1 MTPYL
6 SEPRSGVAGLFLGTL
21 NDAKWSPLAYCLD
34 SIISVPVGAAVLQ
47 AGSAVKTKLELAPK
61 VLSVGLNF
69 SPFSCCTDIISPRL
83 TSASPSAS
91 NIFPLMAPLSAKR
104 TNNQRRLAPR
114 GSELERGFLDFR
126 KIDLNVYISSGLA
139 LLKILK
145 VSLDSGP
152 PPLRMAILPT

>member
-1 MTPYL
+1 MTPYR

-34 SIISVPVGAAVLQ
+34 SIISVPGGRGGIAGWVGREDKARTCAQ
-47 AGSAVKTKLELAPK
+47 SIERGPK
-61 VLSVGLNF
+61 F
-69 SPFSCCTDIISPRL
+69 SPFCCCTDIISPRL

-114 GSELERGFLDFR
+114 GSELERGLLHFR
-126 KIDLNVYISSGLA
+126 KIDLNVYISTGLA
-139 LLKILK
+139 LLKILR

>member
-1 MTPYL
+1 
-6 SEPRSGVAGLFLGTL
+6 LGTL
-21 NDAKWSPLAYCLD
+21 NDAKWVTTGVLLGLD
-34 SIISVPVGAAVLQ
+34 HQRPGGAAVLQ

-69 SPFSCCTDIISPRL
+69 SPFCCCTDIISPRL
-83 TSASPSAS
+83 TSTSPSAS

-152 PPLRMAILPT
+152 PALRMAILPT